1 VKQAMLNKL
10 TALFRTA
17 IKPVCQLAEIVGV
30 SVSSVETIIY
40 VELKLVHVGV
50 PKQLSD
56 EQDKFKFHY
65 SSWTVL
71 KGEVTHFCIQ

>member
-10 TALFRTA
+10 MALFRTA

-40 VELKLVHVGV
+40 VELKLVHVGF
-50 PKQLSD
+50 QSS
-56 EQDKFKFHY
+56 Y
-65 SSWTVL
+65 SMNKTSSNFITVH
-71 KGEVTHFCIQ
+71 GQF